1 MNKKLSLSRKDS
13 GRQRAI
19 QRALASGKGLAG
31 LLAGL
36 AAATFA
42 GGCNGL
48 RPSATMGRFPAA
60 PEQQPN
66 AGNEFEEDWI
76 AGDIVFPD
84 ETVEMPNAANEAKC
98 AVPVLPGKLAPEQP
112 NAGNE
117 FEGGVTAGAPPLPL
131 DTHPDGPG
139 PLQLSSA
146 PSAE

>member
-42 GGCNGL
+42 GGCYE
-48 RPSATMGRFPAA
+48 RHPTATGARMGSIPATS
-60 PEQQPN
+60 EQQPN
-66 AGNEFEEDWI
+66 AVNEFEEDWI

-98 AVPVLPGKLAPEQP
+98 AVPVPPGKP
-112 NAGNE
+112 
-117 FEGGVTAGAPPLPL
+117 APP
-131 DTHPDGPG
+131 
-139 PLQLSSA
+139 SSRTPA
-146 PSAE
+146 TSSKGEW